1 MKKLNEINYKVFLSI
16 SLIIIAFGILFN
28 TVLKDSVENL
38 GTVLIAV
45 GGLFLIISMA
55 KKSEVEK

>member
-1 MKKLNEINYKVFLSI
+1 MKKLNEINYKIFLYI
-16 SLIIIAFGILFN
+16 SLFIIAFGIIFN

-55 KKSEVEK
+55 KKSKVEK